1 MHRLTCA
8 AALFLLCGPALA
20 ELPVEVHP
28 NQTEL
33 LASPD
38 AKLTA
43 NKRLVFDF
51 WREVM
56 QARHVDRADAYVA
69 EDFVEHD
76 PTADSGRA
84 ALVAMLG
91 QRPPETVRPTIDEL
105 VSIVAER
112 DTVVL
117 AFRRELP
124 DLEHEGQTYT
134 TTWFEMLRVD
144 HGRIAEHWNYGT
156 KE

>member
-1 MHRLTCA
+1 MARNPCA
-8 AALFLLCGPALA
+8 LALLLLCGTALA

-28 NQTEL
+28 NQLEL
-33 LASPD
+33 LASGD
-38 AKLTA
+38 AQLRA

-56 QARHVDRADAYVA
+56 QARHVERADAYLA
-69 EDFVEHD
+69 TDFVQHD
-76 PTADSGRA
+76 PTAASGRDA
-84 ALVAMLG
+84 FVALIG
-91 QRPPETVRPTIDEL
+91 HRPPAAVKAKIDEL

-134 TTWFEMLRVD
+134 TTWFDMLRID
-144 HGRIAEHWNYGT
+144 GGRIAEHWNCGT

>member
-8 AALFLLCGPALA
+8 AALLLLCGPTLA

-38 AKLTA
+38 ATLAA

-51 WREVM
+51 WREVV

-69 EDFVEHD
+69 DDFVEHD

-84 ALVAMLG
+84 ALVATLG
-91 QRPPETVRPTIDEL
+91 HRPPESVRPTIDEL

-134 TTWFEMLRVD
+134 TTWFEMLRID
-144 HGRIAEHWNYGT
+144 HGRIAERWNHGT
-156 KE
+156 RE